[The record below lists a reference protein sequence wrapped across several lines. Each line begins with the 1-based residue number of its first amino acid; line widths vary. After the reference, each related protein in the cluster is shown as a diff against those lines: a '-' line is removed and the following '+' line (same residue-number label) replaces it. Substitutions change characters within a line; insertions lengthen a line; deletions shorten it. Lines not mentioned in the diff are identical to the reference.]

1 MHSSTPVHSR
11 ADGCWG
17 VLGSQHPRP
26 LPESRRRGRGRGSCL
41 FCTTAAGCLATPEL
55 VSLLSGALD
64 PVPLAQTVAPVRG
77 ATPKVRGT
85 SLSKP
90 VLQPTPTGTLP
101 DPRVGG
107 DQPCCTLKSPGKSL
121 IPIARPT
128 HCPPRR
134 RSLPGCCE
142 PGIWPVHKASQ
153 GVLLCRQGGGYCSP
167 PERAHFPPST

>member
-1 MHSSTPVHSR
+1 MCIHPHLFTAEQTAAGASWGPSTHAP
-11 ADGCWG
+11 
-17 VLGSQHPRP
+17 SQKAGGG
-26 LPESRRRGRGRGSCL
+26 GRGRGSCL

-55 VSLLSGALD
+55 VSLLSGASD
-64 PVPLAQTVAPVRG
+64 PVPLAQTVAPIRG

-90 VLQPTPTGTLP
+90 VLQPTPTGTLA

-128 HCPPRR
+128 HRPA
-134 RSLPGCCE
+134 E
-142 PGIWPVHKASQ
+142 EAEFTW
-153 GVLLCRQGGGYCSP
+153 LL
-167 PERAHFPPST
+167 